1 MMRTLNLSLA
11 SIAVVATVGL
21 AYSQGIPSGAR
32 HGAEDGNRALGP
44 VGAVVG
50 GVIGGVVGGV
60 GGLLGVQDQ
69 PRFRQ
74 YVINEHRMSYHD
86 RDAVIVGTVLP
97 EQGVT
102 YYAVPQEYHMQRYRY
117 TIVNDRTVI
126 VDPRTR
132 RVVQIIN

>member
-1 MMRTLNLSLA
+1 MRNLSLSLA
-11 SIAVVATVGL
+11 AIAIVALGGI
-21 AYSQGIPSGAR
+21 AYSQGIPDGAR
-32 HGAEDGNRALGP
+32 HGAADGNRVLGP

-60 GGLLGVQDQ
+60 GGLLGVRDE

-74 YVINEHRMSYHD
+74 YVISEHRMSYHD
-86 RDAVIVGTVLP
+86 GDPVIVGTVLP

-126 VDPRTR
+126 VDPQTR
-132 RVVQIIN
+132 RIVQIIN